1 MTESP
6 PYTPQSGA
14 DILARIKPRL
24 REEST
29 WICLRP
35 DLLDEWE
42 RLDEELTETRQANA
56 ARPGR
61 MTDKA
66 NPDEVKIAERIQ
78 AIEAE
83 IEETQ
88 LRVTFRAMPKDE
100 WQALCESHPPRKEL
114 TTDLY
119 AGYNVDAT
127 EDSAVRE
134 CMIDPVFADCPIVA
148 KGEPC
153 AHIDCGSWQAFV
165 KVLNPGEWNE
175 LRATVRSVNRGVT
188 EAPKSRRAASVLSSR
203 ADASEPPSS
212 GAPAQ
217 DASTDESPENSTSS

>member
-1 MTESP
+1 MTENTP
-6 PYTPQSGA
+6 HTPQSGA

-35 DLLDEWE
+35 DLLSEWE
-42 RLDEELTETRQANA
+42 KLDEELTETRQANA
-56 ARPGR
+56 AKPGR

-66 NPDEVKIAERIQ
+66 NPDEVAIAERIQ

-83 IEETQ
+83 IEATQ

-100 WQALCESHPPRKEL
+100 WQVLCEQHPPRKDM

-119 AGYNVDAT
+119 VGYNVDAT
-127 EDSAVRE
+127 EDAAVRA
-134 CMIDPVFADCPIVA
+134 CMVDPEFDDA
-148 KGEPC
+148 
-153 AHIDCGSWQAFV
+153 SWAEFV

-188 EAPKSRRAASVLSSR
+188 EAPKSNRAALVLSSR
-203 ADASEPPSS
+203 ADDSEPPSS
-212 GAPAQ
+212 GTPAQ
-217 DASTDESPENSTSS
+217 DGSTDESPESSTSS